1 MNTFHVWLSPFGA
14 TCKVRVDGITNANW
28 LLNRLRQSFSFQ
40 SCEPVNDEEGSS
52 CCTFHMTYST
62 QQCYR
67 TFERLL
73 SAIPEVEWTLDPARE
88 EDSKKEVPA
97 SIATTFRSA
106 PKVRRTI
113 KVSPSNRTKVHFK
126 RLLSRLSRTVV
137 NWGSSE
143 RTR

>member
-1 MNTFHVWLSPFGA
+1 MKSFQVWLNPLGA

-28 LLNRLRQSFSFQ
+28 LLHRLRQSFAFQ
-40 SCEPVNDEEGSS
+40 SCEPVIDEEGSS
-52 CCTFHMTYST
+52 CCTFHMTYGT

-88 EDSKKEVPA
+88 KDSKKKIPA
-97 SIATTFRSA
+97 SSTTTLKSA

-113 KVSPSNRTKVHFK
+113 KASPSNKTTVFFDW
-126 RLLSRLSRTVV
+126 LLSRLSRAVA
-137 NWGSSE
+137 NMF
-143 RTR
+143 